1 MGGVDVMVRSLFTIG
16 IILQFT
22 FLILYFSAI
31 LSKMNNV
38 GGAILC
44 LFLSLT
50 SLMVG
55 VLILKYH
62 TNKLSSLPIILTGF
76 FMLMF
81 TLVTYFL
88 GEAGYPPLIL
98 MNSLLYTRRIFK

>member
-1 MGGVDVMVRSLFTIG
+1 MWRSLFTIG
-16 IILQFT
+16 IILQFA

-31 LSKMNNV
+31 LSEMTNV
-38 GGAILC
+38 VGAILC
-44 LFLSLT
+44 LFLSIT
-50 SLMVG
+50 SLIVG

-62 TNKLSSLPIILTGF
+62 TNKLLSLPIILTAF

-81 TLVTYFL
+81 TLAIYFL

-98 MNSLLYTRRIFK
+98 MNLLYV

>member
-1 MGGVDVMVRSLFTIG
+1 MGGEDVMVRRLFTLG

-31 LSKMNNV
+31 LSKLNNAV
-38 GGAILC
+38 GAILC
-44 LFLSLT
+44 LSLSLT

-55 VLILKYH
+55 VLLLKYRA
-62 TNKLSSLPIILTGF
+62 NKLSSFPIILTGF

-88 GEAGYPPLIL
+88 GEAGYPPFIL
-98 MNSLLYTRRIFK
+98 MN

>member
-1 MGGVDVMVRSLFTIG
+1 MGGEVVMVRSLFTIG

-31 LSKMNNV
+31 LSNMNNAI
-38 GGAILC
+38 GAILC

-62 TNKLSSLPIILTGF
+62 TNKLSSLPIIFTGI

-88 GEAGYPPLIL
+88 SEAGYPPLIL
-98 MNSLLYTRRIFK
+98 MD